1 MLNGRVSG
9 GLARIALFVVL
20 FMVLSILLA
29 GVLAGAGISLE
40 GRERLL
46 ATSIALLAAVVVGAA
61 LLHWLDDRSPA
72 ALGFPLN
79 AAGAKELGLGT
90 GIGVA
95 GLAIAAVVLLALGKL
110 AYGPDGGAA
119 GTWVTIVAGDFAL
132 FLVAAASEEA
142 MFRGYPF
149 QVMAQRFGPAVATVV
164 TSIAFAF
171 AHGQNPNV
179 TVFGLVNIFLAGVL
193 LAIAYLKTLSLWFAT
208 GVHVGWNWAMASLF
222 DLPVSGIPWFDTPLY
237 EPVVGTPAWLTG
249 GAFGPEAGLV
259 GTIGFGLALLAVLR
273 LRSVRIAESTSA
285 LRPLALANATPNGW
299 NTADGGNITPATYDD
314 RVESSTGE
322 GGRTDG

>member
-1 MLNGRVSG
+1 MLNGRLSG
-9 GLARIALFVVL
+9 TLVRIALFVVA
-20 FMVLSILLA
+20 FTMLSLLLA
-29 GVLAGAGISLE
+29 GLFTAAGITLE
-40 GRERLL
+40 GRWRLL
-46 ATSIALLAAVVVGAA
+46 ATALALFAAVAVGAA
-61 LLHWLDDRSPA
+61 MLHWLDDRPPG
-72 ALGFPLN
+72 ALGFPLH
-79 AAGAKELGLGT
+79 AAGARELGLGT

-95 GLAIAAVVLLALGKL
+95 GLAVAAVLLLAIGKL
-110 AYGPDGGAA
+110 GYGADDGTV
-119 GTWVTIVAGDFAL
+119 GTWVTIVAADFGL
-132 FLVAAASEEA
+132 FLLAAASEEA

-149 QVMAQRFGPAVATVV
+149 QVLAQRFGPAVATVV

-179 TVFGLVNIFLAGVL
+179 TMFGLINIFLAGVL

-237 EPVVGTPAWLTG
+237 EPVVGTPDWLTG

-259 GTIGFGLALLAVLR
+259 GTIGFGVALLAVLK
-273 LRSVRIAESTSA
+273 LRSVRIAESTLA
-285 LRPLALANATPNGW
+285 LRPIALDTMTRPDADIVASGAN
-299 NTADGGNITPATYDD
+299 DMERD
-314 RVESSTGE
+314 RGRESGMGE